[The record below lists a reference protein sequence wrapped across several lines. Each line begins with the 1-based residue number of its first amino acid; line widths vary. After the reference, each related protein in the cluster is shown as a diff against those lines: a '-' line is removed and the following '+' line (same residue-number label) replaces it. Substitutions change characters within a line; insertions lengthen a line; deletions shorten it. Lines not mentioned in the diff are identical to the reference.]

1 MTVLETLGS
10 DKLTEWK
17 SNRVKFALTSGIAQ
31 LALLLAHHCFDLVLN
46 IISIREKR
54 HVCRRWHCCLFYM
67 SSALHGL
74 LKTMSYSVIEEHQ
87 LFIVKGPIVLGGLR
101 QDWCIF
107 SVFIYTGKTSKTLI
121 KSI

>member
-1 MTVLETLGS
+1 MFVEDGFI
-10 DKLTEWK
+10 
-17 SNRVKFALTSGIAQ
+17 VYFI
-31 LALLLAHHCFDLVLN
+31 
-46 IISIREKR
+46 
-54 HVCRRWHCCLFYM
+54 M
-67 SSALHGL
+67 SSALHRL
-74 LKTMSYSVIEEHQ
+74 LKSMSYCVIEEHQ

>member
-1 MTVLETLGS
+1 MNPIDTKVQVADIFTKPLSRDTSPYLREMM
-10 DKLTEWK
+10 EWK

-31 LALLLAHHCFDLVLN
+31 LALLLAHHCFDLILN
-46 IISIREKR
+46 IINIREKR

-87 LFIVKGPIVLGGLR
+87 LKVIKGP
-101 QDWCIF
+101 
-107 SVFIYTGKTSKTLI
+107 
-121 KSI
+121 